1 MIYHAVFKL
10 ICLIGLALILT
21 ACKSSGGV
29 TSTDPAANIDPAA
42 AANAKVVPMVKGLP
56 PDPGPAAVPRIGIG
70 DLLQVSV
77 FMAPDLSIKQR
88 VTNTGDIFMPLV
100 GAIQVNGL
108 TQEEAQQL
116 ITKKLAQD
124 YLQNPVVNVF
134 VEESATQN
142 VTVAGEV
149 AQPGVFP
156 IKGQMTL
163 LQALALARGV
173 KGTAEDE
180 VVIFRSLN
188 QDKITAYVVDVEQIQ
203 DGQIGNPV
211 LIGGDTVHVARSGT
225 TVFFD
230 KVLGFVRFGAI
241 PLGG

>member
-1 MIYHAVFKL
+1 MKL
-10 ICLIGLALILT
+10 KAAINSLCIIGLALVLA
-21 ACKSSGGV
+21 ACKSTGGV
-29 TSTDPAANIDPAA
+29 SSTDPDANLDPAA
-42 AANAKVVPMVKGLP
+42 AADAKVVPMVKGLP
-56 PDPGPAAVPRIGIG
+56 PDPGPAAIPRIGIG

-77 FMAPDLSIKQR
+77 FMADELSIKQR

-108 TQEEAQQL
+108 TQEEAQKL
-116 ITKKLAQD
+116 ITAKLAKD
-124 YLQNPVVNVF
+124 HLQNPVVNVF

-149 AQPGVFP
+149 AQPGVYP

-163 LQALALARGV
+163 LQALAQARGV

-180 VVIFRSLN
+180 IVIFRSLN
-188 QDKITAYVVDVEQIQ
+188 QDKITAYVIDVEQIQ
-203 DGQIGNPV
+203 EGEIGNPV

-230 KVLGFVRFGAI
+230 KVLGFVQFSAI